1 MTSEGMKDLEEK
13 IGKVPEIFKELEKTD
28 PEIHSHILAFD
39 QMIWDDGALSR
50 KQKKIIAITIAAALR
65 DEHAVKAQMAGA
77 KKLGVTKDEIEEGL
91 RVAFLPA
98 GMPAYVTGK
107 AKLYEV
113 MGK

>member
-1 MTSEGMKDLEEK
+1 MASEGMKDLEDK
-13 IGKVPEIFKELEKTD
+13 IGRVPEIFKELEKTD
-28 PEIHSHILAFD
+28 PEIHNHILAFD
-39 QMIWDDGALSR
+39 RMIWDDGALSR

-77 KKLGVTKDEIEEGL
+77 KKLGVTKEEIEEGL
-91 RVAFLPA
+91 RVAFLLA